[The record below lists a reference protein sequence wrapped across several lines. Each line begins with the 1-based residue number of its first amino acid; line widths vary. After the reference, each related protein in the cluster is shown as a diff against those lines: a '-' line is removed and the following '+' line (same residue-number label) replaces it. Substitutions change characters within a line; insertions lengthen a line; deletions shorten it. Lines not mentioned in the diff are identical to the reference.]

1 MKLIEFRREEFKCCW
16 NISNNFDLFSEMFHV
31 YSISVGDVGEIVPYS
46 LFVQLN
52 IGGINHFHFTTN
64 KPKDQGR
71 TGFMKLVIVKGWF
84 IKRHRE
90 NDLYD
95 YGLFLLIPSCKVW
108 VVIIMGRVVCS

>member
-1 MKLIEFRREEFKCCW
+1 
-16 NISNNFDLFSEMFHV
+16 MFHV

-84 IKRHRE
+84 IK
-90 NDLYD
+90 DLYD

>member
-1 MKLIEFRREEFKCCW
+1 
-16 NISNNFDLFSEMFHV
+16 MFHV

-84 IKRHRE
+84 IK
-90 NDLYD
+90 DLYG
-95 YGLFLLIPSCKVW
+95 YGLFLLIASCKVW